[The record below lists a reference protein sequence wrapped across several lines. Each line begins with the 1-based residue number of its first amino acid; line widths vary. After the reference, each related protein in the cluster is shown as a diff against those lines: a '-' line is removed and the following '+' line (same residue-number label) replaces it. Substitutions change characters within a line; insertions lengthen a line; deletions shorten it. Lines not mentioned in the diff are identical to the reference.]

1 MLNVAHVAC
10 NGAGDNQ
17 GREKGDNQLDLCSL
31 MKVEGAVD
39 EGLGLACL
47 ADYNMNMPKWGGWWG
62 KWNGD
67 ESKRRT
73 VPAPKSHCLSQQQ
86 TVLTACTFSDRRA
99 IVSRHSLIY
108 FLISLPLFFRFTL
121 FIPSGWDPAIAPEFG
136 PDVHSAVSVCR
147 RQNTKRQKKAA
158 NDSSVSFV
166 LVNLST
172 KSKPHGDGQKRH
184 DTDSDDRGFQLDPDP
199 CISICST
206 WCDR

>member
-1 MLNVAHVAC
+1 M
-10 NGAGDNQ
+10 
-17 GREKGDNQLDLCSL
+17 
-31 MKVEGAVD
+31 D

-86 TVLTACTFSDRRA
+86 TVLTACTFPDRRA

-136 PDVHSAVSVCR
+136 PDVHNAVSSV
-147 RQNTKRQKKAA
+147 QKAEYKKAEKG
-158 NDSSVSFV
+158 SKRFIGFLRSCQFV
-166 LVNLST
+166 YKIQATRRWTKEARHRFRRSRLSIG
-172 KSKPHGDGQKRH
+172 SRPMY
-184 DTDSDDRGFQLDPDP
+184 
-199 CISICST
+199 
-206 WCDR
+206 